1 MSDQLTRTSIT
12 LPKDLKRKARVMATL
27 QDTNLSEVI
36 RDLLTKWTEGE
47 DQKRSQEAEDNG

>member
-12 LPKDLKRKARVMATL
+12 LPKDLKRKARVKATL

-36 RDLLTKWTEGE
+36 RGLLAQWTEGGE
-47 DQKRSQEAEDNG
+47 QEQSRKAEVKD

>member
-36 RDLLTKWTEGE
+36 RDLLTKWIEGE
-47 DQKRSQEAEDNG
+47 DAKWPQEAEDKG

>member
-12 LPKDLKRKARVMATL
+12 LPKDLKRKARVKATL

-36 RDLLTKWTEGE
+36 RGLLAQWTEGGE
-47 DQKRSQEAEDNG
+47 QEQSRKDEVKD

>member
-12 LPKDLKRKARVMATL
+12 LPKALKRKARVMATL

-36 RDLLTKWTEGE
+36 RELWTKWTEGE
-47 DQKRSQEAEDNG
+47 DQKRSQGAEDNG

>member
-36 RDLLTKWTEGE
+36 RELLTKWTEGE
-47 DQKRSQEAEDNG
+47 DPKWPQEVEDNG